1 MTELEEI
8 IYKIEE
14 LRKELNKL
22 ILEKQ
27 DLLDNDVVLA
37 SKRLD
42 EALNEYEKMLK

>member
-1 MTELEEI
+1 VTELEEI